1 MFSGI
6 VEEVGRLVSFDGARV
21 VVSAGKVLED
31 LGVSD
36 SIGLAGTCLTV
47 VERDQKTFTV
57 QVVPETLHR
66 TNLGA
71 LKTGDGINLEGSL
84 AWGERVGGHMV
95 QGHIDCVVTVQSIIP
110 EGNSRIVRFKA
121 TERIMRYVVEKGFVA
136 LDGVSMTV
144 VDRDDESFSVAVIPF
159 TWDNTTFCER
169 GIGAGLNLEA
179 DVTAKYIEQLIIPYV
194 SPGDVPE
201 Q

>member
-6 VEEVGRLVSFDGARV
+6 VEEMGRLVSFDGARV

-31 LGVSD
+31 LEISD

-47 VERDQKTFTV
+47 VERDEKTFTV

-66 TNLGA
+66 TNLGQ

-95 QGHIDCVVTVQSIIP
+95 QGHIDCVVTVQSIVP
-110 EGNSRIVRFKA
+110 DGNSRIVRFKA
-121 TERIMRYVVEKGFVA
+121 SERIMRYVVEKGFVA

-144 VDRDDESFSVAVIPF
+144 VDRDEGSFSVAIIPF

-169 GIGAGLNLEA
+169 GVGAGLNLEA

-194 SPGDVPE
+194 SPDDVPE

>member
-47 VERDQKTFTV
+47 VERDEKTFTV

-95 QGHIDCVVTVQSIIP
+95 QGHIDCVVTVQSIVP

-121 TERIMRYVVEKGFVA
+121 PERIMRYVVEKGFVA

>member
-6 VEEVGRLVSFDGARV
+6 VEEMGRLVSFDGARV

-31 LGVSD
+31 LEISD

-47 VERDQKTFTV
+47 VERDEKTFTV

-66 TNLGA
+66 TNLGK

-95 QGHIDCVVTVQSIIP
+95 QGHIDCVVTVQSIVP

-121 TERIMRYVVEKGFVA
+121 SERIMRYVVEKGFVA

-144 VDRDDESFSVAVIPF
+144 VDRDAESFSVAIIPF

-169 GIGAGLNLEA
+169 GVGAGLNLEA

-194 SPGDVPE
+194 SPDDVPE